1 MMFFRRRRTAP
12 TSARRPDQ
20 LAIAVM
26 EYEELGIQPEPGSA
40 AALAIGLRA
49 FGRTGTCA
57 VHDPVAV
64 TSFGDPAPNAICT
77 RCGQHML
84 QDEHGDWRLA

>member
-1 MMFFRRRRTAP
+1 
-12 TSARRPDQ
+12 
-20 LAIAVM
+20 M
-26 EYEELGIQPEPGSA
+26 EYDELGIQPEPGSA

-49 FGRTGTCA
+49 LGRAGTCIT
-57 VHDPVAV
+57 HDPIIV
-64 TSFGDPAPNAICT
+64 TSLSDPAPNATCS

>member
-1 MMFFRRRRTAP
+1 
-12 TSARRPDQ
+12 
-20 LAIAVM
+20 M

-49 FGRTGTCA
+49 FGRTGMCA

-64 TSFGDPAPNAICT
+64 TSLGDPVPNAICT
-77 RCGQHML
+77 RCGQHMI
-84 QDEHGDWRLA
+84 QGEHGGWRIA